1 MLPRLQR
8 NKLMK
13 IKEIINEVRAGD
25 VPKNYKESHPGLHLF
40 SDAERANTD
49 YTHFRLG
56 LALACADGKGN
67 LADMDPKSFYGKKH
81 TAHPYTK
88 EEDDM
93 LKQSYKLVGA
103 KYKDMNNGNMRS
115 MELADTNKSSPVPP
129 KKKNKYGV

>member
-1 MLPRLQR
+1 
-8 NKLMK
+8 MK
-13 IKEIINEVRAGD
+13 IKEIINEVRAGR
-25 VPKNYKESHPGLHLF
+25 VPDNYKESNPGLHLF

-67 LADMDPKSFYGKKH
+67 LADMDPKTFYGKKH

-88 EEDDM
+88 EEDRM
-93 LKQSYKLVGA
+93 LKQSYDLVGA
-103 KYKDMNNGNMRS
+103 KYKDLNNGNMRS
-115 MELADTNKSSPVPP
+115 MELKDTNKTSPVAA